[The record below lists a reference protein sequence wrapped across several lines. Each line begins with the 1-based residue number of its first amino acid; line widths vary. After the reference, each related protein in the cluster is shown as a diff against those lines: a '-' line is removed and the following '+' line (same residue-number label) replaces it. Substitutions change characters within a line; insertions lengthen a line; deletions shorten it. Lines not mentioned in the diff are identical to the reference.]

1 MIRIRKVQTR
11 SARSG
16 FDPEL
21 QSSFF
26 LIQTISVTGQNFLS
40 VLKMAAS
47 VYERDN
53 CSGGSFSA
61 WVTMAIKADNFVWR
75 KYYLL
80 IVIIPLKDSYKR
92 Q

>member
-11 SARSG
+11 YARPG

-40 VLKMAAS
+40 VLKMAG
-47 VYERDN
+47 DN

-75 KYYLL
+75 KYHLL
-80 IVIIPLKDSYKR
+80 IVIILLKDSYKR

>member
-11 SARSG
+11 YARPG

-61 WVTMAIKADNFVWR
+61 RATMAIKADNFVWR
-75 KYYLL
+75 KYHLL
-80 IVIIPLKDSYKR
+80 IVIILLKDSYKR